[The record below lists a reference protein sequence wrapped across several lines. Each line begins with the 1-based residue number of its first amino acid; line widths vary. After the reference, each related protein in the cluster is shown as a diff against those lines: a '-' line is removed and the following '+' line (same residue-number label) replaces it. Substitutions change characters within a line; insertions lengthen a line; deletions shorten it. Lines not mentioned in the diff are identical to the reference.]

1 MAKQCQNCKNSLT
14 ERAKFCRMCGTPT
27 SINQILKNSNGELSK
42 PKLETKLPVAELLI
56 SSKAESLSAQK
67 VVAPSTTKAKSISVV
82 QIAKNF
88 SANLI
93 APPTNALVGS
103 FEQAGFALRLGA
115 FMLDLILLLLLM
127 LFITLIAT
135 NFINYQA
142 IINKIGLVIIM
153 AVWIYNFLILAS
165 IRGQTIG
172 KQLVGI
178 RIISLDQSRAKVSQI
193 IIRHTFGYF
202 IATIA
207 FALGF
212 LWLLWDKKQQGW
224 HDKLAKTLVIKK
236 RFS

>member
-27 SINQILKNSNGELSK
+27 SINQILKNSNGELSNPK
-42 PKLETKLPVAELLI
+42 PETKLPVAELLI
-56 SSKAESLSAQK
+56 SKAESLSAQK
-67 VVAPSTTKAKSISVV
+67 VVAPSTTKKKSISVV

-103 FEQAGFALRLGA
+103 FEQAGFRLRLGA
-115 FMLDLILLLLLM
+115 FMLDLILMLMLM

-135 NFINYQA
+135 KFISYQA
-142 IINKIGLVIIM
+142 IINKIGLVVVIGG
-153 AVWIYNFLILAS
+153 WIYNFLILAS
-165 IRGQTIG
+165 IKGQTIG

-178 RIISLDQSRAKVSQI
+178 RIISVDQSRAKASQI

-212 LWLLWDKKQQGW
+212 LWLLWDRKQQGW